1 MSENAIRARFGGPQA
16 ETPFGKRPKT
26 AVGHW
31 EKGLSRGV
39 YESIWKIPKGE
50 MTEISVACISI
61 SLATIPPVVFSS
73 VLCTP
78 WGKSGPWKP
87 GAHPLTL
94 AKVKAPHPSS
104 PLPGAVKTGAASHW
118 PPSLP
123 AWLRGKTAKH
133 QKLWIM
139 NTGHEY
145 KEKLLNGCIF
155 FHRQKQ
161 SRE

>member
-1 MSENAIRARFGGPQA
+1 MGGTWA
-16 ETPFGKRPKT
+16 ETRYGKRLKT

-31 EKGLSRGV
+31 EKGRRRGV
-39 YESIWKIPKGE
+39 YESIRKIPKGE

-61 SLATIPPVVFSS
+61 SPATIPPVVVFSS
-73 VLCTP
+73 VLL
-78 WGKSGPWKP
+78 P
-87 GAHPLTL
+87 GVKVAPGNLGRTPLTL

-145 KEKLLNGCIF
+145 KEKL
-155 FHRQKQ
+155 
-161 SRE
+161 